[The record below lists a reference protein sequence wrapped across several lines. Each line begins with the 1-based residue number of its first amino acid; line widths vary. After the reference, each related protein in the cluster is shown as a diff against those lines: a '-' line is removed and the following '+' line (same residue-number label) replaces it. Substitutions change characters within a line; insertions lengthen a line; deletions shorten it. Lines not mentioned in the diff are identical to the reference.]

1 MVGGVLGCGS
11 VMIVADNKPPLTG
24 HWPVSRTS
32 GNFSGDK
39 PLCIFTKNT
48 VQALKLGSYLT
59 FLDIWK
65 ILKR

>member
-32 GNFSGDK
+32 GNFSGDIN
-39 PLCIFTKNT
+39 PFMFNKNMF
-48 VQALKLGSYLT
+48 QALKLGS
-59 FLDIWK
+59 
-65 ILKR
+65 